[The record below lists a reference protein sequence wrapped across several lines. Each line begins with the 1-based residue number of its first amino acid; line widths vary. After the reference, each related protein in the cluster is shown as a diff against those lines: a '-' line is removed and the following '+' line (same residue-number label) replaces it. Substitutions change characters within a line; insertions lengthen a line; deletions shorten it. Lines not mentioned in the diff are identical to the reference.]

1 MESGFRIFDQNLQS
15 NRSVQMVVKGKR
27 SIRGVG
33 RWLFFFFSFVK
44 THRHSPQI
52 GISEN
57 ADQEKMTSEESLV
70 MHL

>member
-33 RWLFFFFSFVK
+33 RWLFFF
-44 THRHSPQI
+44 SPLLKPTDI
-52 GISEN
+52 PPRLVSL
-57 ADQEKMTSEESLV
+57 KMQTKRK
-70 MHL
+70 